1 MTRELLKTFVG
12 TWALGEVT
20 TGAAVARSCDEYETL
35 TGFCRLLASRPRA
48 ELELA
53 VERRAFDDVLA
64 GQLRLPTGRLS
75 VYASNSDPAP
85 MVDGFISENVYFR
98 ARVIAGLIVLEID
111 GTPPDHTGEPVT
123 VLECRFAPVR
133 PARARPTVRR
143 SAPGRP
149 SVASSSRPRQVHD
162 LDPEGHRQCPICSGL
177 GQIDC
182 ASCGGMGGRDES
194 QVEYDYDN
202 NPTYRTVR
210 VPCGFCAGGRTA
222 CTTCHGSGSVSR

>member
-48 ELELA
+48 ELALA

-85 MVDGFISENVYFR
+85 MVDGFISEKVYFR

-111 GTPPDHTGEPVT
+111 GTLPDHTGGPDGAGMPLWAGAADASTSHGTT
-123 VLECRFAPVR
+123 VCSR
-133 PARARPTVRR
+133 
-143 SAPGRP
+143 RP
-149 SVASSSRPRQVHD
+149 SAASSSRPRQVHD

-182 ASCGGMGGRDES
+182 ASCGGMGGRDEG
-194 QVEYDYDN
+194 QVDYDYDN

>member
-48 ELELA
+48 ELALD

-85 MVDGFISENVYFR
+85 MVDGFISEKVYFR

-111 GTPPDHTGEPVT
+111 GTPPDHTGGPVT
-123 VLECRFAPVR
+123 VLECRFGPVR
-133 PARARPTVRR
+133 PTRARPTVRR

-149 SVASSSRPRQVHD
+149 SAASSSRPRQVHD
-162 LDPEGHRQCPICSGL
+162 LDPGGAPAVPDML
-177 GQIDC
+177 GAGADRLRLVWRD
-182 ASCGGMGGRDES
+182 GR
-194 QVEYDYDN
+194 
-202 NPTYRTVR
+202 
-210 VPCGFCAGGRTA
+210 A
-222 CTTCHGSGSVSR
+222 